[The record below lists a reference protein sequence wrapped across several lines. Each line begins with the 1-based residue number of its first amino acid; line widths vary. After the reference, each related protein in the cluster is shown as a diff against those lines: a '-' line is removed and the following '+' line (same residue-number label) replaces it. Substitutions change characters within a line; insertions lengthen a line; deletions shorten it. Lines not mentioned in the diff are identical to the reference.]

1 MQTPPD
7 EYPWADLGRWF
18 AGEMPPA
25 EAAELERWIAADPD
39 RPAVVA
45 ALRQAWEAAAV
56 SSGNWDAAAAVRRVR
71 EADRTE
77 TRVIARLGD
86 DLPTRP
92 APHRWL
98 TPALAVAAGLAMLAG
113 GSWLLRPAPQPA
125 EAPAAVAMAEYRTP
139 RGQRLALRLS
149 DGTQVMLAPGSVLR
163 RPSDYGTRERRL
175 QLEGQA
181 YFIVTHDSTRPFL
194 VTTRH
199 LVAHDLG
206 TRFDVRAYPD
216 ERASQVVVAEGK
228 VAVGGDSTRP
238 AALLGEGQLATVG
251 AGSSL
256 QVRSGV
262 DLSRLLAWTEGRL
275 LFRDT
280 PLRDVRR
287 QLERWYDVDLRLA
300 SADLGDLRVT
310 GAFNDEPITQ
320 VLGAVARS
328 LGLEVRPSGNGY
340 LLGRPASAPSHP
352 GES

>member
-1 MQTPPD
+1 
-7 EYPWADLGRWF
+7 
-18 AGEMPPA
+18 
-25 EAAELERWIAADPD
+25 
-39 RPAVVA
+39 
-45 ALRQAWEAAAV
+45 
-56 SSGNWDAAAAVRRVR
+56 VR
-71 EADRTE
+71 EAAGAE

-86 DLPTRP
+86 DRHLPTR
-92 APHRWL
+92 RGWM
-98 TPALAVAAGLAMLAG
+98 TPALGVAAGLALLAG
-113 GSWLLRPAPQPA
+113 GSWLVRTADRPA
-125 EAPAAVAMAEYRTP
+125 EAPAPVEMAQYRTP

-199 LVAHDLG
+199 LVARDLG

-216 ERASQVVVAEGK
+216 EPADEVVVAEGK
-228 VAVGGDSTRP
+228 VAVAKDSAQP
-238 AALLGEGQLATVG
+238 AALLGAGQLATVG
-251 AGSSL
+251 AETSPR
-256 QVRSGV
+256 VRSGV
-262 DLSRLLAWTEGRL
+262 DVSRLLAWTEGRL

-280 PLRDVRR
+280 PLREVRR
-287 QLERWYDVDLRLA
+287 QLERWYDVDLGLA

-310 GAFNDEPITQ
+310 GSFDDEPVTQ

-328 LGLEVRPSGNGY
+328 LGLVIRESGGGY
-340 LLGRPASAPSHP
+340 LLVRPASAPSHS